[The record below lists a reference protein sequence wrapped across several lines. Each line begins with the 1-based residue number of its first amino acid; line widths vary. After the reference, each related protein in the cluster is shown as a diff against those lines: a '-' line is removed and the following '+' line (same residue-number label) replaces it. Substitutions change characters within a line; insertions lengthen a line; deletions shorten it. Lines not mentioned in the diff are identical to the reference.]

1 MNPPPPPYFTML
13 LERACEEQITAL
25 MVTATG
31 KVFLVYSFEMC
42 KIKFSLNRH
51 AFYSYIAIKPG
62 DGDTCIRD
70 VRLGFFSPVERFNPW
85 ALLRAELCNL
95 RLKTPKKSVSRGPR

>member
-1 MNPPPPPYFTML
+1 M
-13 LERACEEQITAL
+13 IT
-25 MVTATG
+25 TTG

-42 KIKFSLNRH
+42 KIIFSLNRH

-62 DGDTCIRD
+62 DGDTCIRE
-70 VRLGFFSPVERFNPW
+70 VRLFFSPVERLNPW

-95 RLKTPKKSVSRGPR
+95 RLKTPKKVFLGDHVKSGNRILKDN